1 MPKKL
6 GKRPKDSPSGRNPDS
21 RPSTPPNEPKSTGY
35 LVACDIPTKNF
46 IQHLNDVRP
55 REKRF
60 IIKDL
65 DQTHLLVKH
74 KARDEILFE
83 VEKWQNSNVYSAV
96 EQVGENLDMS

>member
-1 MPKKL
+1 MPKKV
-6 GKRPKDSPSGRNPDS
+6 GKKPKESPSGRISGS
-21 RPSTPPNEPKSTGY
+21 RPSTPPIELPSTGY

-60 IIKDL
+60 IIKEL

-74 KARDEILFE
+74 KARDEILIE
-83 VEKWQNSNVYSAV
+83 VEKWQNSNVFSAV